1 VLLRPLSVLATL
13 DADVWWLSVL
23 NASLCTVLPV
33 VLVMLAIARI
43 GSALA
48 SQVGMVGPM
57 STLAMAALVL
67 DEPLSPWV
75 LAGTALVM
83 AGVFICSQ
91 GPRLAGRG
99 PGAQV
104 E

>member
-1 VLLRPLSVLATL
+1 
-13 DADVWWLSVL
+13 
-23 NASLCTVLPV
+23 
-33 VLVMLAIARI
+33 
-43 GSALA
+43 
-48 SQVGMVGPM
+48 
-57 STLAMAALVL
+57 
-67 DEPLSPWV
+67 
-75 LAGTALVM
+75 LVM